1 MLMKL
6 VIRVLPLFAAF
17 LLFCPPKNKTGV
29 RETVPV
35 ESMAS
40 MTAVPAPQAAN
51 ELSPPTPA
59 VSFQRDVLPILKE
72 LAGDCHT
79 KDDMA
84 GNYALDSYEAVM
96 AGGTDSVPNVV
107 PGRPDSSLLFI
118 YLQKG
123 HPFGRKPAPEKLEVI
138 RQWILQ
144 GAKNN

>member
-1 MLMKL
+1 MLMRFL
-6 VIRVLPLFAAF
+6 ILLLPLSAAF
-17 LLFCPPKNKTGV
+17 LLFCPAKNKTQV
-29 RETVPV
+29 RETVPA
-35 ESMAS
+35 ESQAPL
-40 MTAVPAPQAAN
+40 TTVPAHQTAD
-51 ELSPPTPA
+51 ESSPPAPS
-59 VSFQRDVLPILKE
+59 VSFQRDVLPILRE

-79 KDDMA
+79 KEDMA

-107 PGRPDSSLLFI
+107 PGKPDSSLLFI

-123 HPFGRKPAPEKLEVI
+123 HPFGRKPAPEQLEVI

>member
-1 MLMKL
+1 MRFQL
-6 VIRVLPLFAAF
+6 RVLLFFTPLF
-17 LLFCPPKNKTGV
+17 LFCPASNRTQAPV
-29 RETVPV
+29 AAPV
-35 ESMAS
+35 ENEAPAP
-40 MTAVPAPQAAN
+40 AVPPADTGAAGAAGQR
-51 ELSPPTPA
+51 L

-84 GNYALDSYEAVM
+84 GNYAIDSYEAVM

-107 PGRPDSSLLFI
+107 PGKPEASLLFI

-123 HPFGRKPAPEKLEVI
+123 HPFGRKPPPEQLEVI

>member
-1 MLMKL
+1 MKFL
-6 VIRVLPLFAAF
+6 IRVLPLCIAF
-17 LLFCPPKNKTGV
+17 LLFCPAKNKTQI
-29 RETVPV
+29 RESASSESPEPV
-35 ESMAS
+35 TAAPKVKTASESSSA
-40 MTAVPAPQAAN
+40 AP
-51 ELSPPTPA
+51 T
-59 VSFQRDVLPILKE
+59 VSFQRDVLPILRE

-79 KDDMA
+79 KEDMA
-84 GNYALDSYEAVM
+84 GNYGLDSYEAVM

-107 PGRPDSSLLFI
+107 PGKPDSSLLFI